1 MKLKINMKL
10 HCCYYCYITVIY
22 RITSDQIIQWTQ
34 TVSSQ
39 FVKHFI
45 ALLYMLTKEHTSES
59 DASFLDLCRHLKHS
73 HSTC

>member
-1 MKLKINMKL
+1 MKL
-10 HCCYYCYITVIY
+10 HCCYYCCITVIY

-45 ALLYMLTKEHTSES
+45 ALLLLTEEHTSES
-59 DASFLDLCRHLKHS
+59 DASFLDLRRHLKHS